1 MSAPCLPSFT
11 PLLYL
16 RPAVCY
22 LIRPSSLG
30 EVSSDFGSGLAELH
44 TVRPQR
50 CMTGQAL
57 GPIEQTSA
65 ADQWPSSSRSSQ
77 RRSGAPVR
85 PALASASSTAPRL
98 TGSRSTGFRPWKL
111 CSM

>member
-1 MSAPCLPSFT
+1 MYFKIAKTLG
-11 PLLYL
+11 
-16 RPAVCY
+16 RGW
-22 LIRPSSLG
+22 RSSRG
-30 EVSSDFGSGLAELH
+30 VSL
-44 TVRPQR
+44 QR
-50 CMTGQAL
+50 CMMGHTL
-57 GPIEQTSA
+57 GPMEQTSA
-65 ADQWPSSSRSSQ
+65 ADQWPSSRRSSQ